1 MISIEIKTSGPDL
14 EQIAQKLAGPVRQMF
29 IEMLADLTFDTMREL
44 APVRS
49 GFMRDSIT
57 EFIGEGEAT
66 VGPADPKAVF
76 VEYGTRPHVI
86 YPVNASCLAFFAG
99 GRMVFAAYVNHPGTK
114 PQPFVRYAAEEAQ
127 RRAEEVWEQAFKEVA
142 K

>member
-1 MISIEIKTSGPDL
+1 MITVEIKTSGPDL
-14 EQIAQKLAGPVRQMF
+14 NQVAERLAGPVRQKF
-29 IEMLADLTFDTMREL
+29 IGLLADITYNTMREL
-44 APVRS
+44 APVRT
-49 GFMRDSIT
+49 GFMRESISKSV
-57 EFIGEGEAT
+57 GEGEAT

-76 VEYGTRPHVI
+76 VEYGTRPHAI

-99 GRMVFAAYVNHPGTK
+99 GRMVFTAYVNHPGTR

-127 RRAEEVWEQAFKEVA
+127 RRAPEVWEQAFKEVA

>member
-1 MISIEIKTSGPDL
+1 M
-14 EQIAQKLAGPVRQMF
+14 
-29 IEMLADLTFDTMREL
+29 
-44 APVRS
+44 
-49 GFMRDSIT
+49 
-57 EFIGEGEAT
+57 
-66 VGPADPKAVF
+66 
-76 VEYGTRPHVI
+76 I

-114 PQPFVRYAAEEAQ
+114 PQPFVRYAAEEAR

>member
-1 MISIEIKTSGPDL
+1 MITVEIKTSGPDL
-14 EQIAQKLAGPVRQMF
+14 EQVAQRLAGPVRQRF
-29 IEMLADLTFDTMREL
+29 IELLADIAFDTMREL

-49 GFMRDSIT
+49 GFMRDSIS
-57 EFIGEGEAT
+57 EFIGEGEAR
-66 VGPADPKAVF
+66 VGPTDPKAVF
-76 VEYGTRPHVI
+76 VEYGTRPHRI

-127 RRAEEVWEQAFKEVA
+127 RRAEEVWQRAFEEV